1 MRRVLGSSASALAA
15 VVTPLA
21 VFVGF
26 AGLVLAPLPAGA
38 EGRGGAP
45 DDTTDA
51 FDRVVTLGDSY
62 SAGTG
67 IHRDASD
74 YDDQGPPTHSFDT
87 NTRLGSSMCMRELDT
102 TPGARLAEALGATS
116 IVIACAGA
124 RIGDVPRQLEAASV
138 PGDGHGTLVTMTI
151 GGNDV
156 RTRDGGGWTAVLLD
170 CVLSMGCHRDDG
182 NELTGLDRVGA
193 DLESLLSAMTQ
204 THPELT
210 IRVLGYPR
218 LMQPD
223 RWGCVGVTGI
233 GTKEARWL
241 DEQVD
246 RVNEVL
252 QHAVERAASASRG
265 TAVDLAFVAVDESFD
280 NHGAC
285 RIWQRDRYVNDAIWG
300 ETSSRVVDDDGAIV
314 ERHHDGPFTLSAAS
328 FHPSQDGYD
337 AYFEALRESTTS
349 SS

>member
-1 MRRVLGSSASALAA
+1 MRRAVGSSTLALLAASLSAL
-15 VVTPLA
+15 VV
-21 VFVGF
+21 
-26 AGLVLAPLPAGA
+26 APTPAGA
-38 EGRGGAP
+38 ASPGGVR
-45 DDTTDA
+45 TSRI
-51 FDRVVTLGDSY
+51 DRVVTLGDSY

-74 YDDQGPPTHSFDT
+74 YDDQGPLAHSFDET
-87 NTRLGSSMCMRELDT
+87 TRLGSSMCLRELDT
-102 TPGARLAEALGATS
+102 TPGARLAESLGATS
-116 IVIACAGA
+116 IVTACAGA
-124 RIGDVPRQLEAASV
+124 RIADVPRQLAAASV
-138 PGDGHGTLVTMTI
+138 PGDGRGTLVTMTI

-170 CVLSMGCHRDDG
+170 CVLSIGCQRDGG
-182 NELTGLDRVGA
+182 NELTGLDSLGT
-193 DLESLLSAMTQ
+193 DLVALLRRITDA
-204 THPELT
+204 HPAIT
-210 IRVLGYPR
+210 VRVLGYPR

-246 RVNEVL
+246 RVNDVIQL
-252 QHAVERAASASRG
+252 AVVRATAATATGASDGA
-265 TAVDLAFVAVDESFD
+265 DLAFVPVDEPFD

-300 ETSSRVVDDDGAIV
+300 ATSSRVIGDDGVIV

-337 AYFEALRESTTS
+337 AFFEALRASTS
-349 SS
+349 PAS